1 MFYSTNFY
9 KRCKISKNIIL
20 LKEEDIMDN
29 KKSFFRFLKFF
40 SRWTLIGIILI
51 LTSIIL
57 SIKFIE
63 CQIIIVIA
71 KLIETIGIALM
82 IGAVFDFSK
91 NSSEFTTFISELLS
105 NIIVSKSFLNKLC
118 EDDKRN
124 ALSLVLQPS
133 DKQIEQYSNINK
145 YFNKQIDSSMKIFN
159 TNFKSHTV
167 LNITV
172 FKDGDKVCSKGT
184 LTYRIYKIQ
193 DKFEPIEVT
202 FERSNSEVEKKR
214 ILYPGGSKTIEIT
227 DEHTKEENVAGVN
240 YKRYIYQIPEEY
252 NQFPY
257 LTIEST
263 IFEPGYDHWT
273 NFHWTSLT
281 PYDGLSFQLN
291 CKDNLIIHEH
301 VVFDEKTPY
310 DVEYSE
316 DKKTIKILSTEWL
329 NAYTGFSITIGENK

>member
-1 MFYSTNFY
+1 MD
-9 KRCKISKNIIL
+9 KNKGFL
-20 LKEEDIMDN
+20 R
-29 KKSFFRFLKFF
+29 FFKFF
-40 SRWTLIGIILI
+40 SKWTLIGIILI
-51 LTSIIL
+51 LVSIIL
-57 SIKFIE
+57 TISFQNIL
-63 CQIIIVIA
+63 IVTIIA

-91 NSSEFTTFISELLS
+91 NSSEFTNFVSNLLS
-105 NIIVSKSFLNKLC
+105 DIIVSKSFLNRLC

-159 TNFKSHTV
+159 TNFKSHAV
-167 LNITV
+167 LNVTV
-172 FKDGDKVCSKGT
+172 SKEENKVFAKGT

-202 FERSNSEVEKKR
+202 FERSNSKIEKKR
-214 ILYPGGSKTIEIT
+214 ILYPGGSKTIELT
-227 DEHTKEENVAGVN
+227 DEHIKEEPAAGIK
-240 YKRYIYQIPEEY
+240 YKKYIYEIPEEY
-252 NQFPY
+252 NQYPY
-257 LTIEST
+257 LTIESE
-263 IFEPGYDHWT
+263 IYEPGYDHWT

-281 PYDGLSFQLN
+281 PYDGLSFTLN

-316 DKKTIKILSTEWL
+316 DKKMIKILSTEWL
-329 NAYTGFSITIGENK
+329 NAHTGFSITIGEDK